1 MASGGAATRFTSP
14 LARPNSVLKSTLF
27 GLFLAALGAWSIA
40 TRRGA
45 HAWYSNLWRIGSVS
59 DSWFATLLGPRIVSA
74 LAFIFGATCIVYGAL
89 IALRIL

>member
-1 MASGGAATRFTSP
+1 
-14 LARPNSVLKSTLF
+14 VLDSILL

-45 HAWYSNLWRIGSVS
+45 HAWYSNLWRIGDGS
-59 DSWFATLLGPRIVSA
+59 DSWFAALLGPRIVSA
-74 LAFIFGATCIVYGAL
+74 LAFIFGVICIVFGAM